1 MFKIENVFKL
11 EFLFTSVE
19 LLDCMALKCHTFVS
33 LLVKVSQKQT
43 RMALRKPRNKD
54 VGEVPPGDQQED
66 ESLDDRDDNVKLLVR
81 ISYMLRLRFQLL
93 KLGICCSSLSFMVVD
108 EEWVFV

>member
-1 MFKIENVFKL
+1 
-11 EFLFTSVE
+11 
-19 LLDCMALKCHTFVS
+19 MALKCHTFVS
-33 LLVKVSQKQT
+33 LLPVKVSQKQT

-66 ESLDDRDDNVKLLVR
+66 EALDDRDDNVKLLVR

-93 KLGICCSSLSFMVVD
+93 KLGICCSSLSLMVLD
-108 EEWVFV
+108 EWVFV